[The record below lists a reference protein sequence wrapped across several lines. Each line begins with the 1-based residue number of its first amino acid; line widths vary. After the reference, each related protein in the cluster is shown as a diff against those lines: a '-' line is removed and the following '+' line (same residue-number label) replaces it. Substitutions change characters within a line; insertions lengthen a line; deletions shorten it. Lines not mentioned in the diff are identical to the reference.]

1 MGFVVDTVD
10 FGTGEEILMNP
21 VGCLVAVLVVVV
33 LTMLFCYVVE
43 VETSFKG
50 IRVGGL
56 LFDFALISVV
66 VLMFS
71 LSYSGRTAKDGS
83 QIVCDTGSRTCTNTA
98 EVYKAT
104 GIPVHVDTPGM
115 WSDRPVL
122 SMEWLDGDGRARQ
135 GGTLVYQGPHTIYL
149 YDNHGR
155 HLDRQDRKTMDRMI
169 ADSKEGVVIR
179 KEMGNNADPAF
190 FMDRGR
196 FVSHDSID
204 TDESPAPKATLE
216 AITVRDK
223 QNLRH
228 AWAMEFSGHMYLVP
242 RK

>member
-33 LTMLFCYVVE
+33 LTMLICYVVE
-43 VETSFKG
+43 AETSFKG

-66 VLMFS
+66 ALMFS

-122 SMEWLDGDGRARQ
+122 PMEWLDGDGRAHQ
-135 GGTLVYQGPHTIYL
+135 GGSLAYQGPHTIYL

-169 ADSKEGVVIR
+169 ADSKEGVTIR

-223 QNLRH
+223 QDLRH

>member
-21 VGCLVAVLVVVV
+21 GGCLVAVLVVFV
-33 LTMLFCYVVE
+33 LTMLIFGVVE
-43 VETSFKG
+43 RSFKG
-50 IRVGGL
+50 ILVGL
-56 LFDFALISVV
+56 LCDFALIFVV
-66 VLMFS
+66 ALVFS

-98 EVYKAT
+98 EVFNAT
-104 GIPVHVDTPGM
+104 GIPVHVDTSGM
-115 WSDRPVL
+115 WSDRPVFP
-122 SMEWLDGDGRARQ
+122 MEWLDGDGRAHQ

-155 HLDRQDRKTMDRMI
+155 HLGRQDRKTMDRMI
-169 ADSKEGVVIR
+169 ADSKEGVTIR
-179 KEMGNNADPAF
+179 KESGNNADPAF
-190 FMDRGR
+190 LMDRGR
-196 FVSHDSID
+196 FVSQDSID
-204 TDESPAPKATLE
+204 TDGSPAPKATLE

-223 QNLRH
+223 QDLRH
-228 AWAMEFSGHMYLVP
+228 VWAMEFSGHMYLVP